1 VKKRLDIV
9 DKSVILT
16 YEMKITNDIKKE
28 ELIMTSEKRISDE
41 KNPKYMFQTT
51 DTSLLTQALD
61 PRRFD
66 IMEYVKKELASR
78 GLNDKGA
85 WVGFAEAKRIHG
97 IS

>member
-1 VKKRLDIV
+1 
-9 DKSVILT
+9 
-16 YEMKITNDIKKE
+16 
-28 ELIMTSEKRISDE
+28 
-41 KNPKYMFQTT
+41 MFQTT
-51 DTSLLTQALD
+51 DTSLLIQALN